1 MSANRDIDDD
11 NKEIKYDDS
20 LNFEEN
26 TMNLLREQMRK
37 DLKKDVRQKL
47 EIEKENSQISSH
59 IDEEFSD
66 EVIDIMVDRQ
76 VEQLFPQTSQSEE
89 PLKEKSEKSGCFI
102 ATATYDSYN
111 SSEVLL
117 LRKWRD
123 NILLKSTSGKLFVNF
138 YYTVS
143 PYIAKTIKKSY
154 FLKMVSKSLLNIF
167 IKLFNK

>member
-20 LNFEEN
+20 HNFEEN
-26 TMNLLREQMRK
+26 MMNLMREQMRK
-37 DLKKDVRQKL
+37 DLKKDIRKEL
-47 EIEKENSQISSH
+47 EKK
-59 IDEEFSD
+59 DEEYSD
-66 EVIDIMVDRQ
+66 ELIDGMVDIQ
-76 VEQLFPQTSQSEE
+76 IEQTFPQTSQSKE

-117 LRKWRD
+117 FRKWRD

-154 FLKMVSKSLLNIF
+154 FLKMVSKQLLNII
-167 IKLFNK
+167 IKLIKK